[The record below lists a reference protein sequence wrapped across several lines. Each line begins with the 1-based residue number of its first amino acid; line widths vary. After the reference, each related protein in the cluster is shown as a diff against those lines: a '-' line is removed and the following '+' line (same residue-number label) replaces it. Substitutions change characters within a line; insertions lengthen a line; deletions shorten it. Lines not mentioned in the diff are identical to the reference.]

1 MFLLHRTRC
10 LGLPGLQDG
19 DCRPADAFLRG
30 PDAARRGVLTRK
42 GVAFTVN
49 RLSFRQPFVCAPGT
63 TTAIKAGELC
73 EPFSAFLQRS
83 CWPLWLF
90 RPDVRGSEKPPVA
103 PRPGW
108 KTPSATR
115 SPDITGATPKEKADL
130 PQNALREAPRA
141 EPDRNSRRPLR
152 PPPRL
157 RKPRSDE
164 GSRTRSDR
172 PCAARFRRLRDAQS
186 RTFLQP
192 LPGATP
198 NRAPER

>member
-83 CWPLWLF
+83 CWPALAFSAGCSWIGETAG
-90 RPDVRGSEKPPVA
+90 RAKAGVENAISDTKSGYHRGY
-103 PRPGW
+103 
-108 KTPSATR
+108 
-115 SPDITGATPKEKADL
+115 
-130 PQNALREAPRA
+130 A
-141 EPDRNSRRPLR
+141 EGKS
-152 PPPRL
+152 
-157 RKPRSDE
+157 
-164 GSRTRSDR
+164 
-172 PCAARFRRLRDAQS
+172 
-186 RTFLQP
+186 
-192 LPGATP
+192 
-198 NRAPER
+198 